1 MKRILSVALS
11 LVVSTA
17 MLITL
22 AVPAFAASGKGTKE
36 DPIVWRLS
44 GLYTRGIAFA
54 KTYETFATNVEQMSG
69 GRMKIEV
76 SYDGEGVPASE
87 LLTAV
92 STGLIEVGNPYQALH
107 AGEFPAGVVEIGL
120 PDGPESFLEL
130 RAMYYE
136 GGWLEA
142 MREAY
147 ASINC
152 YFLAEAPQPATYLL
166 TKKPINSLEDLKKMK
181 IRCPGAY
188 GMKLNNLGASTVTMA
203 LGEVYSSLA
212 SGLIDGVNG
221 CNLVDHHD
229 IKSYEMAKYL
239 YKLPVANAQMFNLI
253 CNMDAYKALPD
264 DLKRIVEVSAEITGN
279 DSANKAVVWEKEA
292 LKSML
297 AAGLQYSPDPSP
309 EDVKKWHEA
318 GRKVWEDYA
327 KKDKY
332 CKKLLDLQTA
342 FMKRLGHDM

>member
-1 MKRILSVALS
+1 MKRVFSTALS
-11 LVVSTA
+11 FVVCAA
-17 MLITL
+17 MLALFT
-22 AVPAFAASGKGTKE
+22 APASAAGKGTKE
-36 DPIVWRLS
+36 DPIVWRMS
-44 GLYTRGIAFA
+44 GLYARGIAFA
-54 KTYETFATNVEQMSG
+54 KTYETFARNVEQMSG

-76 SYDGEGVPASE
+76 SYDGEGVPATE

-92 STGLIEVGNPYQALH
+92 SSGLIEVGNPYQALH
-107 AGEFPAGVVEIGL
+107 AGEFPAGIVEIGL

-142 MREAY
+142 LREAY

-152 YFLAEAPQPATYLL
+152 YFLAEAPQPPTYLL
-166 TKKPINSLEDLKKMK
+166 TKKPINSLEDLKTMK

-188 GMKLNNLGASTVTMA
+188 GLKMNNLGASTVTMA
-203 LGEVYSSLA
+203 LSEVYSSLA

-239 YKLPVANAQMFNLI
+239 YKLPVANAQMFNLV
-253 CNMDAYKALPD
+253 CNMDAFKALPD
-264 DLKRIVEVSAEITGN
+264 DLKRIVEVSAEIVGN
-279 DSANKAVVWEKEA
+279 DSAHKSVVWEKEA
-292 LKSML
+292 LNEML

-309 EDVKKWHEA
+309 ADVKKWREA
-318 GRKVWEDYA
+318 GRKVWEEYA
-327 KKDKY
+327 KKDKF
-332 CKKLLDLQTA
+332 CKKLLDLQKD
-342 FMKRLGHDM
+342 FMKRLGHDV

>member
-1 MKRILSVALS
+1 MKRILSLALA

-17 MLITL
+17 MLIML
-22 AVPAFAASGKGTKE
+22 AAPAFAAGKGTKE
-36 DPIVWRLS
+36 DPIVWRMS

-54 KTYETFATNVEQMSG
+54 KTYETFANNVERLSA

-92 STGLIEVGNPYQALH
+92 SSGLIEVGNPYQALH
-107 AGEFPAGVVEIGL
+107 AGEFPAGVVELGL

-142 MREAY
+142 VREAY

-152 YFLAEAPQPATYLL
+152 YMLAEAPQPATYLL

-188 GMKLNNLGASTVTMA
+188 GKKLNNLGAATVTMA

-229 IKSYEMAKYL
+229 IKSYEMAKYM
-239 YKLPVANAQMFNLI
+239 YKLPVANVQMFNLI
-253 CNMDAYKALPD
+253 CNLDAFNALPD
-264 DLKRIVEVSAEITGN
+264 DLKRIVEVAAEITGN
-279 DSANKAVVWEKEA
+279 DSAHKSVIWEKEA
-292 LKSML
+292 LNAML

-309 EDVKKWHEA
+309 EDVKKWKEA
-318 GRKVWEDYA
+318 GRKLWDEYA
-327 KKDKY
+327 KQDKF
-332 CKKLLDLQTA
+332 CKKLLDLQKE